1 MKREKEEE
9 KGKGEAAAVADIS
22 PNLEQDIDNKNIY
35 SSILSDI
42 QQLYTN
48 THNV

>member
-22 PNLEQDIDNKNIY
+22 PVLEGGIEHKNMY

-42 QQLYTN
+42 QLIYTN

>member
-22 PNLEQDIDNKNIY
+22 PILEGGIEHKNIF
-35 SSILSDI
+35 IHLSF
-42 QQLYTN
+42 QTFS
-48 THNV
+48 

>member
-22 PNLEQDIDNKNIY
+22 TNLEQGIGHKNIY
-35 SSILSDI
+35 SSTLSVI
-42 QQLYTN
+42 QLI
-48 THNV
+48 